1 MKMLI
6 SVSQCKLRVV
16 LICFC
21 VHKVS
26 HMVAR
31 VLSRFNIEVYEDG
44 ALFVL
49 LLFVRDRL
57 QVTLVLKN
65 VDFLFTARTVL

>member
-1 MKMLI
+1 
-6 SVSQCKLRVV
+6 
-16 LICFC
+16 
-21 VHKVS
+21 
-26 HMVAR
+26 MVAR
-31 VLSRFNIEVYEDG
+31 VVSRFNIEVYEDG

>member
-26 HMVAR
+26 QMVAR
-31 VLSRFNIEVYEDG
+31 VVSRFNIEVYEDG